1 MVGKYPAGWNAE
13 QVDELVGA
21 LGRLASS
28 AVGAVEE
35 GVEMLPLAGN
45 VGAQAATPQERLIR
59 ACNQE
64 LSKALTSQTLATE
77 IQGQGSRAA
86 SETHLAREQTVH
98 VSDRAMVSAT
108 LNRLFRWVTDLNLGP
123 DVPSPTHHF
132 YEQDD
137 ARADWA
143 ELVNKVRHFLP
154 LKKSEVYERLSLT
167 PPAEGDEVI
176 APPAVHAD
184 GGAEPRGGAGG
195 RGMKFGRCR
204 HCGGLHFQ
212 AGGDD
217 GAGAFEEEL
226 LAALDDI
233 IVGGKGVDDIGED
246 LAKPILAADPAVL
259 QARLAEI
266 YPDIDTADLQDTLAR
281 LIFAATLLGRAAA
294 DENNG

>member
-13 QVDELVGA
+13 QVED
-21 LGRLASS
+21 
-28 AVGAVEE
+28 

-45 VGAQAATPQERLIR
+45 VGGQAATPQERLIR

-86 SETHLAREQTVH
+86 SETHLAREQSVH
-98 VSDRAMVSAT
+98 VSDRAMVSAS

-143 ELVNKVRHFLP
+143 ELVDKARHFLP
-154 LKKSEVYERLSLT
+154 MKKSEVYERLGLT

-176 APPAVHAD
+176 APPAVRTD
-184 GGAEPRGGAGG
+184 GGADPRGGAGG

-212 AGGDD
+212 A
-217 GAGAFEEEL
+217 AGEEDPL
-226 LAALDDI
+226 LAAVEAAVEGDLDEAAREAAAGLAGALLAEAEADPEKLSALLEKRYPDLDAAALEKLLAE
-233 IVGGKGVDDIGED
+233 VMFLAGLLGGAGED
-246 LAKPILAADPAVL
+246 D
-259 QARLAEI
+259 
-266 YPDIDTADLQDTLAR
+266 
-281 LIFAATLLGRAAA
+281 G
-294 DENNG
+294 